1 MYFIAHQSCVL
12 KMNKFSRVPLCFP
25 VWVYRDDVCRAY
37 LSEQVTEAQI
47 AVAKEEKM
55 AILHDSTVTPR
66 DDRRARGKVLAGA
79 VPHEKHAKWEPAAK
93 RLDPVEILLDQD
105 EGRVPELV
113 PIRYGR
119 MTRSPHTFFRGA
131 AAVMAAD
138 LATTPISKVKVQLCG
153 DCHALNFG
161 AFATPERNIVFDI
174 NDFDETLPGPWEWD
188 LKRLTTSA
196 VLIAREN
203 GLKKRDALAAAEA
216 VGRAYRTRM
225 NELASLPI
233 LEIWYAKVDWEE
245 TVNNVTCAALKQ
257 NLEADLKKAQKKTS
271 FRTFPKLAQS
281 DADGN
286 FRIKDNPPLIYHP
299 PDMDDFLERVKH
311 GMVAYKESLQDDK
324 RHLIDRYQIVDAAV
338 KVVGI
343 GSVGTMCSIVLMVSP
358 DGEPLILQV
367 KQATN
372 SVLEK
377 YAGKSEFENHGQRVV
392 TGQRVVQS
400 ASDIFLG
407 WLKAASGRHFYVRQ
421 LRDTKVKLN
430 TETWEAS
437 HLIKMCTLFGEV
449 LAKAH
454 ARSGDAA
461 TLSGY
466 MGDGDTFEKA
476 LASFAVQYADQT
488 EQDYELLLEA
498 VKDNRVQAQTVE

>member
-1 MYFIAHQSCVL
+1 MG
-12 KMNKFSRVPLCFP
+12 
-25 VWVYRDDVCRAY
+25 
-37 LSEQVTEAQI
+37 
-47 AVAKEEKM
+47 KEDKM
-55 AILHDSTVTPR
+55 AILHDATVTPR
-66 DDRRARGKVLAGA
+66 DDRRARGKILAGA
-79 VPHEKHAKWEPAAK
+79 VPHDKHAKWEPSSK
-93 RLDPVEILLDQD
+93 RLDPVEILLGQD
-105 EGRVPELV
+105 EGRVPELI

-119 MTRSPHTFFRGA
+119 MLRSPHTFFRGA
-131 AAVMAAD
+131 AAIMAAD

-188 LKRLTTSA
+188 LKRLATST
-196 VLIAREN
+196 VLIARDN
-203 GLKKRDALAAAEA
+203 GLKKKEAFAAAEA
-216 VGRAYRTRM
+216 VGRAYRLRM
-225 NELASLPI
+225 SELSTLPI

-245 TVNNVTCAALKQ
+245 TVNNVTCVALKQ

-281 DADGN
+281 DTDGN
-286 FRIKDNPPLIYHP
+286 ARIKDNPPLIYHP
-299 PDMDDFLERVKH
+299 EDMDEFMERVVS
-311 GMVAYKESLQDDK
+311 GLEAYKSTLQDDK
-324 RHLIDRYQIVDAAV
+324 RHLIDRYKIVDAAV

-343 GSVGTMCSIVLMVSP
+343 GSVGTFCSIVLLVSP

-367 KQATN
+367 KQATA

-392 TGQRVVQS
+392 AGQRVVQS

-407 WLKAASGRHFYVRQ
+407 WLLGSSGRHFYVRQ
-421 LRDTKVKLN
+421 LRDTKVKL
-430 TETWEAS
+430 TSETWEAS
-437 HLIKMCTLFGEV
+437 HLIKMSTLFGEV

-461 TLSGY
+461 TIAGY
-466 MGDGDTFEKA
+466 LGDADTFETA

-488 EQDYELLLEA
+488 EKDHEKLLKA
-498 VKDNRVQAQTVE
+498 VKDKRVQAEPVE